1 MTKEQVIKMLLK
13 QTGLGLPG
21 AIRVWKELS
30 RDGFYE
36 VERKEVQDYI
46 RKNW

>member
-13 QTGLGLPG
+13 QTGLGLPE
-21 AIRVWKELS
+21 AIKVWKELS
-30 RDGFYE
+30 GNGFYE
-36 VERKEVQDYI
+36 VERKDVRDYI